1 MSNYLAIATV
11 TAALRQLLLPA
22 VQTAVAGADVTL
34 ARPHA
39 AASGAT
45 TTEAPNVNLYLYQ
58 VSPNAAL
65 RNLDLP
71 TRAADGRLMQR
82 PETGFDL
89 HYLLTFYG
97 SQRDLEPERLLGNVV
112 KTLHAR
118 PLLERSLIEQL
129 VTDMASAYPGLDKSD
144 LHRAVDLVKFRP
156 LLLSLEELSKLWSV
170 FLQTPYTLSA
180 AYVGSAVLIES
191 ESAPATALPVR
202 SRQIHVDT
210 FRQPFIERVTAGD
223 DPQALLHADSLLR
236 LAGRQLQGEVT
247 RLRLGGRQFTPT
259 SASDS
264 RIELDL
270 SSVPA
275 GQLRAGA
282 QGVQIQ
288 LYRAGDAGPPRSAG
302 ESNVA
307 SVVLHPR
314 LGAVTLGSVTP
325 QDGLRDVE
333 IGFDVLPAIAAGQRL
348 VLMLS
353 GATPGATAGYAFSLD
368 SPVADTSHV
377 DSTIRGVTPGEY
389 LVRLQVD
396 GAPSPLGTDGAG
408 AYSAPKVTI
417 T

>member
-1 MSNYLAIATV
+1 VSNYLAIATV

-39 AASGAT
+39 AASGNTA
-45 TTEAPNVNLYLYQ
+45 EAANVNLYLYQ

-71 TRAADGRLMQR
+71 TRAADGRLTQR
-82 PETGFDL
+82 PQTGFDL

-97 SQRDLEPERLLGNVV
+97 SQRNLEPERLLGNVV

-129 VTDMASAYPGLDKSD
+129 VADPASAYPGLDKAD

-191 ESAPATALPVR
+191 ETAPAAALPVR

-210 FRQPFIERVTAGD
+210 LRQPFIERVSAGD
-223 DPQALLHADSLLR
+223 DPLALVHADSVLR
-236 LAGRQLQGEVT
+236 VAGRQLAGEIT
-247 RLRLGGRQFTPT
+247 RLRLGGTQLTPT
-259 SASDS
+259 SASDT

-270 SSVPA
+270 AGVPA
-275 GQLRAGA
+275 GQLRAGV
-282 QGVQIQ
+282 QGVQVQ
-288 LYRAGDAGPPRSAG
+288 HYRASGSGPARIAA

-314 LGAVTLGSVTP
+314 LGALTLGIVTP
-325 QDGLRDVE
+325 QGGLRDVE
-333 IGFDVLPAIAAGQRL
+333 IGFDVAPAIAAGQRVVL
-348 VLMLS
+348 VLS
-353 GATPGATAGYAFSLD
+353 GISPAPAAGYAFSLA
-368 SPVADTSHV
+368 SPAADTAHV
-377 DSTIRGVTPGEY
+377 DSTIRGVAPGEY
-389 LVRLQVD
+389 FVRIEVD
-396 GAPSPLGTDGAG
+396 GAPSPLGTDGGG
-408 AYSAPKVTI
+408 AYNAPKVTI
-417 T
+417 A

>member
-1 MSNYLAIATV
+1 MSNHLAIATV
-11 TAALRQLLLPA
+11 TAALRELLLPA

-39 AASGAT
+39 AATGAT
-45 TTEAPNVNLYLYQ
+45 AAEAANVNLYLYQ

-71 TRAADGRLMQR
+71 TRAPDGRLMQR
-82 PETGFDL
+82 PQTGFDL

-129 VTDMASAYPGLDKSD
+129 VTHTPSPYPGLARSD

-191 ESAPATALPVR
+191 ESAPASALPVR

-210 FRQPFIERVTAGD
+210 FRQPFIERVSAGD
-223 DPQALLHADSLLR
+223 DPLALLHADSLLR
-236 LAGRQLQGEVT
+236 IAGRQLKGELT
-247 RLRLGGRQFTPT
+247 RLRLGSRQFTPT
-259 SASDS
+259 SASDA
-264 RIELDL
+264 RVELDL
-270 SSVPA
+270 ATVPA
-275 GQLRAGA
+275 GQLRAGV
-282 QGVQIQ
+282 QGVQVQ
-288 LYRAGDAGPPRSAG
+288 HYRAFDGGPPRITG

-307 SVVLHPR
+307 SIVLHPR
-314 LGAVTLGSVTP
+314 LDAVTLDEVTP
-325 QDGLRDVE
+325 QDGLRDLD
-333 IGFDVLPAIAAGQRL
+333 IGLGITPAVAAGQKL

-353 GATPGATAGYAFSLD
+353 GAIPAAASYAFSLD
-368 SPVADTSHV
+368 SPAADTGHI
-377 DSTIRGVTPGEY
+377 DSTIRGVAPGEY
-389 LVRLQVD
+389 LVRIQVD
-396 GAPSPLGTDGAG
+396 GAPSQLGTDAGG
-408 AYSAPKVTI
+408 AYNAPKVTI